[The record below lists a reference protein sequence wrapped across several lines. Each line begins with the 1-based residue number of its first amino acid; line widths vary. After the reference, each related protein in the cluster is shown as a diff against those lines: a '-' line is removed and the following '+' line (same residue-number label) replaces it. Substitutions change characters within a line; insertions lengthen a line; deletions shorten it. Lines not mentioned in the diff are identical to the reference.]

1 MMYEKIKAFFQK
13 YKSIIITI
21 IGLILSSVGINYIR
35 NKSIKR
41 NLQRI
46 NDKLSES
53 DRLIKEQQ
61 IANSELTRQ
70 LEQSRSTVYEL
81 EQKLRDSKRTANELE
96 IIDNELTR
104 ESENIEQGLIKL
116 REFIDKNSSTK

>member
-1 MMYEKIKAFFQK
+1 MYEKIKAFFKK

-53 DRLIKEQQ
+53 DRLISEQQ

-116 REFIDKNSSTK
+116 REFIDKNSSTE

>member
-21 IGLILSSVGINYIR
+21 IGIILSSVGINYIR

-70 LEQSRSTVYEL
+70 LEQSRSIVYEL

-116 REFIDKNSSTK
+116 REFIDKNSSTE